1 MGNVIFQKHRERFD
15 IKAER
20 KGRQNEVIGTALFS
34 WWAELYGIKV
44 TWPDATGAR
53 GGNVTR

>member
-1 MGNVIFQKHRERFD
+1 MGNVIFQKHPERSD
-15 IKAER
+15 IKGER

-34 WWAELYGIKV
+34 RWVELYSIKV
-44 TWPDATGAR
+44 TCPDATGAR